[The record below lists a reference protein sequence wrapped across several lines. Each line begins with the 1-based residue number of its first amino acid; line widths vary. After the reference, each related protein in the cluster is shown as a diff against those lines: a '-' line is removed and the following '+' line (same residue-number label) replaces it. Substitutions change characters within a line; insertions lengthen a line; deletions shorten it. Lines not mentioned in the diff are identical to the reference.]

1 MKKKENPERRNEV
14 EKTLLELSGL
24 EQKALFEKYKTD
36 EEGLDPVQASDRLEE
51 YGRNIIDFGKEKS
64 LAVRIKDAVINPFN
78 IVLLVV
84 AVILSLRMSSW
95 RTSLHLP
102 PSLCLLRS
110 SSSPQSISFVQEEKS
125 NNAAKKAAEHDH
137 PPSSMSSATALRSKL
152 ISKNWYPAT

>member
-24 EQKALFEKYKTD
+24 EQKTLFEKYKTD

-64 LAVRIKDAVINPFN
+64 LAVRIKDAIINPFN

-84 AVILSLRMSSW
+84 AAITFVTDVILADEPSFATGSM
-95 RTSLHLP
+95 TKEELP
-102 PSLCLLRS
+102 RQGGTDGNRIHKP
-110 SSSPQSISFVQEEKS
+110 
-125 NNAAKKAAEHDH
+125 
-137 PPSSMSSATALRSKL
+137 L
-152 ISKNWYPAT
+152 INVENH